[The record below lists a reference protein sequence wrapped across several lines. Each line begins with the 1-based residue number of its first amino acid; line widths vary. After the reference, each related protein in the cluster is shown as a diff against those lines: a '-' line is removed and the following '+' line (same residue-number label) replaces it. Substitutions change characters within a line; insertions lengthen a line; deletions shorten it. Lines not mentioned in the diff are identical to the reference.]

1 MCGLSTV
8 EVMLVDEILLADD
21 GVLIHLFKQT
31 HAQFDICDETFATT
45 TGEVF
50 PPTAFRVSCQRTK
63 EVASC

>member
-8 EVMLVDEILLADD
+8 EVMLVDKILLAPD
-21 GVLIHLFKQT
+21 KQT